1 MKYDFD
7 KVVERR
13 NSNSLKW
20 DVAENELPM
29 WVADMDFATCPAVK
43 EAIFAKAQSGVFGY
57 QIVPEEW
64 YAAIGAWWQRR
75 HGFAIDKEW
84 LCFCTGVIPAV
95 TSCVKRLTSVGD
107 SVVIQTPVYDIFFHS
122 VENTGRHVLENQ
134 LQYDRG
140 RGYFI
145 DFADLEQKLADP
157 LTTMMILCNPHNPV
171 GKIWT
176 REELQKIGALCKKY
190 GVVVLSDEIHC
201 DLTDPDENY
210 TPFAAA
216 SEEGRENSVTC
227 ISASKAF
234 NLAGLQSAAVVV
246 PNELLRHKVVRAL
259 NSDEVAEPNAF
270 AVETTVAAFT
280 KGEEWLEELRAY
292 LLENKNIVK
301 EFLQKNL
308 PKLHLVEQKATYLLW
323 LDCGE
328 ITSDGAAL
336 CAFVREKTGLYIT
349 GGNQYRGN
357 GKTFVRMNVAC
368 PKSVL
373 LEGLKRLKT
382 GVEEWIN
389 SGMGGSFTI

>member
-1 MKYDFD
+1 
-7 KVVERR
+7 
-13 NSNSLKW
+13 
-20 DVAENELPM
+20 M
-29 WVADMDFATCPAVK
+29 WVADMDFPSAPAVR
-43 EAIFAKAQSGVFGY
+43 EAIQAKAQSGVFGY
-57 QIVPEEW
+57 QIIPDEW
-64 YAAIGAWWQRR
+64 YTVIGAWWQRR
-75 HGFAIDKEW
+75 HGFTIEKEW

-107 SVVIQTPVYDIFFHS
+107 NVVIQTPVYDIFFHS
-122 VENTGRHVLENQ
+122 VENAGRHVLENE
-134 LQYDRG
+134 LIYREG
-140 RGYFI
+140 RYSI
-145 DFADLEQKLADP
+145 DFADLEKKLANP

-176 REELQKIGALCKKY
+176 REELQTIGVLCKKY

-201 DLTDPDENY
+201 DLTDPDADY
-210 TPFAAA
+210 TPFAVA

-292 LLENKNIVK
+292 LLKNKNTVR

-308 PKLHLVEQKATYLLW
+308 PELHFVEQRATYLLW
-323 LDCGE
+323 IDCGE
-328 ITSDGAAL
+328 ITSDGAKF
-336 CAFVREKTGLYIT
+336 CAFLREKTGLYIT

-357 GKTFVRMNVAC
+357 GKTFVRMNIAC
-368 PKSVL
+368 PKSVVI
-373 LEGLKRLKT
+373 EGLNRLKN
-382 GVEEWIN
+382 GVTEWIK
-389 SGMGGSFTI
+389 SGMGSTHAL